1 MVVVVGGGASGLG
14 TAWDLLLRG
23 IPVTVVEA
31 EDIGRG
37 TSGRFHGLLHSGGRY
52 VVSDPRSARECRE
65 ENDILRRIA
74 PSAIEPTGG
83 YFVGVGDQD
92 TSYIDEW
99 LKGADQAG
107 IPVRP
112 VSRKELE
119 EKVPGIRRESH
130 AAYFV
135 PDGVLEGF
143 TLLTLLKDNIE
154 KAGGTILPNTR
165 LEAVRHTN
173 GRVSGVSVSTRN
185 GVLDINCNVVVNA
198 AGPWASDVA
207 HLFDDGFSMQRAAG
221 MMLIFANRMVP
232 QVVNRLAP
240 PGDGDI
246 FVPHGETVILG
257 TTDVPQDSPEAP
269 VPTRAEARRLL
280 ALGSE
285 LFPAIESWRV
295 LRAFCGVRPLF
306 QKDVRDVK
314 SRYVSRDF
322 SVIDHGA
329 RHGLE
334 GAFSLVGGK
343 WTTYRLMAESVGDE
357 VCMYLGVDTASITAS
372 TALSPVNRPGPAGGP
387 LVCECEGVTRD
398 SLASRMD
405 WSVDDWRTGTWFA
418 MGPCQGTMC
427 AHRAIALRT
436 PRYGPEHTLGELAR
450 LREERDKGMWPVAW
464 GDNAREAVFNRAVR
478 FQTLAEEAG
487 SDEWE

>member
-14 TAWDLLLRG
+14 TAWDFLLRG
-23 IPVTVVEA
+23 IPVTLIEA

-52 VVSDPRSARECRE
+52 VVSDPRSAQECRE
-65 ENDILRRIA
+65 ENDILRRIV

-92 TSYIDEW
+92 VSYIDEW
-99 LKGADQAG
+99 LRGADKAG

-119 EKVPGIRRESH
+119 DKMPGIRRESH

-143 TLLTLLKDNIE
+143 KLLTLLKDNIE
-154 KAGGTILPNTR
+154 KAGGIILSHAR
-165 LEAVRHTN
+165 LKAVRHIN
-173 GRVSGVSVSTRN
+173 GRVTGVSVSTRN
-185 GVLDINCNVVVNA
+185 GVRDIDCDAVVNA

-207 HLFDDGFSMQRAAG
+207 ELFHDRLSMQRASG

-269 VPTRAEARRLL
+269 SPTRDEARRLL
-280 ALGSE
+280 ELGSE
-285 LFPAIESWRV
+285 LFPSIENWRV

-306 QKDVRDVK
+306 QEDARDVR

-322 SVIDHGA
+322 SVIHHGA

-343 WTTYRLMAESVGDE
+343 WTTYRLMAESVSDE
-357 VCMYLGVDTASITAS
+357 VCTYLGIDTRSRTAF
-372 TALSPVNRPGPAGGP
+372 TRLSPINPVGLTDGP

-398 SLASRMD
+398 ALLSRMD
-405 WSVDDWRTGTWFA
+405 RSVEEWRTGTWFA

-436 PRYGPEHTLGELAR
+436 ERYGPNNCLEELAY
-450 LREERDKGMWPVAW
+450 LRKERDKGMRPVAW
-464 GDNAREAVFNRAVR
+464 GDNAREVVFNRAVR
-478 FQTLAEEAG
+478 FQTLAEEAE
-487 SDEWE
+487 SDAWE